1 MLKILHNSLSASD
14 DLSSAD
20 NLCNSLDPDLARQK
34 CRAWSGSKS
43 FDIEMACVKDLK
55 KKKKKK
61 KKSADDN
68 KACKISQYAKS

>member
-1 MLKILHNSLSASD
+1 MSASD

-20 NLCNSLDPDLARQK
+20 NLCSSLDPDLARQK
-34 CRAWSGSKS
+34 CRAWSGSIS
-43 FDIEMACVKDLK
+43 FDIEMACVKDL
-55 KKKKKK
+55 KKKKK